1 MTRLNR
7 PKRAGQSAQVMDP
20 RTLGR
25 PVHLLPKFVEPL
37 REAIAERI
45 RADLNRKYGAAF
57 VLGEVTMQRL
67 QEDITKCRWHY
78 TETTCGVIGFALER
92 SLLLSILDYRYGSP
106 QAVSQAEGALPAE
119 TATEERLGSMLGTQF
134 LNLLAAFLPRD
145 GIPAPLE
152 TALKLQ
158 SGPAPRPGT
167 WIIHA
172 SLTETSLQRQ
182 GALCFSLDD
191 NCIDLILDSLAPQ
204 REASRRPRVAVPLA
218 AQLQLRMV
226 ATLYERQVPLGSL
239 LDLKVGT
246 ILPISLGVAS
256 VQIDNSPL
264 FSAQVAEHKGKLC
277 LTSFE
282 DLE

>member
-7 PKRAGQSAQVMDP
+7 PKRAGQSALVMDP

-37 REAIAERI
+37 REAIAERV
-45 RADLNRKYGAAF
+45 RADLNRRYGAAF
-57 VLGEVTMQRL
+57 VLGEIAILRI
-67 QEDITKCRWHY
+67 QEAPDNCRWHY
-78 TETTCGVIGFALER
+78 AETITGIIGFALER
-92 SLLLSILDYRYGSP
+92 PLLLSILDYRYGSP
-106 QAVSQAEGALPAE
+106 HTENPADTGLPVE
-119 TATEERLGSMLGTQF
+119 TATEERLGSMLGARF
-134 LNLLAAFLPRD
+134 LHLLAALLP
-145 GIPAPLE
+145 GNAKPVAAE
-152 TALKLQ
+152 SALKMQ
-158 SGPAPRPGT
+158 SGSAPRPGT
-167 WIIHA
+167 WIIRVELA
-172 SLTETSLQRQ
+172 ETSLQRQ
-182 GALCFSLDD
+182 GTMHFSLDEG
-191 NCIDLILDSLAPQ
+191 CMTAILDSLAPQ
-204 REASRRPRVAVPLA
+204 REGTRRSRATVPLS

-239 LDLKVGT
+239 LDFRVGA
-246 ILPISLGVAS
+246 ILPISLGAAS